1 MNYKS
6 LLLAALLGTLLLPP
20 LALLGSAELRVCQAG
35 CGYHSIQEA
44 VNNASANETILLES
58 GIWREDLI
66 VGRPVDLHGLDT
78 GSGSPILAPPG
89 GRVILAAQGATLQG
103 IDLALPE
110 DPETDCS
117 LEVVLPAAV
126 YLNNF
131 LGRVAICSEANAS
144 WNTSAPFNYRFESKV
159 FRSRLGNYWAD
170 YSGKDKNGDGI
181 GDDPKVAGPGNVDY
195 YPLMQPVESYRIP
208 EERDEREYRESEKED
223 GMENIR
229 ARLKE
234 PFKISLEANP
244 TTGYKWYADYDYYL
258 LSLENESYE
267 KGPSEAIGAG
277 GMTVF
282 TFIPTKSGKTT
293 ISMVY
298 RRPWENIVAN
308 VKTFQVEVTE

>member
-6 LLLAALLGTLLLPP
+6 LLLAALLCALLLSSF
-20 LALLGSAELRVCQAG
+20 ALLGSAKLRVCLAG
-35 CGYHSIQEA
+35 CGYQSIQEA

-78 GSGSPILAPPG
+78 GSGRPILAPPG
-89 GRVILAAQGATLQG
+89 GKVILAAHGATLQG

-110 DPETDCS
+110 DPEAGCS
-117 LEVVLPAAV
+117 LEIVLPAAI
-126 YLNNF
+126 YLNNL
-131 LGRVAICSEANAS
+131 LGTVAICPEANAS
-144 WNTSAPFNYRFESKV
+144 WNSSALFNYQFESKV

-170 YSGKDKNGDGI
+170 YSGKDKNSDGI
-181 GDDPKVAGPGNVDY
+181 GDDPKVVGPGNVDY

-208 EERDEREYRESEKED
+208 EETGEIEKED
-223 GMENIR
+223 GMEHIR

-234 PFKISLEANP
+234 PFTISLEANP

-258 LSLENESYE
+258 LSLESESYE

-277 GMTVF
+277 GMTVL
-282 TFIPTKSGKTT
+282 TFIPTKPGKTT
-293 ISMVY
+293 ISIVY
-298 RRPWENIVAN
+298 KRPWENIMAG
-308 VKTFQVEVTE
+308 VKTFQVEITE